1 MKTQCAYTFKRIAFA
16 MITLVGLQASLGAS
30 SLWTNNGGR
39 ETGLA
44 GDHKAKLVGD
54 ILTVVVQE
62 SASIQSSVRTATDSS
77 SSIDAAVEQ
86 YLFSPSASN
95 FGTHNGELP
104 TIGMGGSTEYSGGGA
119 ITNKQSVSTRAAVT
133 VIDVLPN
140 GNLVIEGSRFVAYSG
155 EKQYAILRGIVRPD
169 DVSPTNTVLSSSIAD
184 ARVEFLSEGSISSA
198 QRKGWLTKI
207 FDTINP
213 F

>member
-1 MKTQCAYTFKRIAFA
+1 MRTPSVYNFKAVAFA
-16 MITLVGLQASLGAS
+16 ISVVGGVCVVAEAS
-30 SLWTNNGGR
+30 SLWTNSGAR
-39 ETGLA
+39 ETALS
-44 GDHKAKLVGD
+44 GDHKAEYIGD
-54 ILTVVVQE
+54 ILTVVIQE
-62 SASIQSSVRTATDSS
+62 SASIQSSVRTATDTS
-77 SSIDAAVEQ
+77 SSINAAVEQ
-86 YLFSPSASN
+86 YLFSPTASN

-104 TIGMGGSTEYSGGGA
+104 AISMGGSSEYSGGGA
-119 ITNKQSVSTRAAVT
+119 ITNRQSVSARAAVT

-155 EKQYAILRGIVRPD
+155 EKQYATLRGIVRPED
-169 DVSPTNTVLSSSIAD
+169 ISPSNTVLSSSIAD

-198 QRKGWLTKI
+198 QRKGWITKI